1 MNKSLNKYSNNDN
14 IFHVNGWSY
23 PQLLPRRKPNLVGKL
38 ALGWGWG
45 TWKST
50 WQNFNVDLQNNDYIN
65 NQDEKTIKKFNF
77 YNLSNFSHQ
86 LTYHTSK
93 EIEGVDI
100 FWYQYIFLNNAFT
113 IFPKFSL
120 VSNDGFDGSGTHC
133 GISDKY
139 DYKLKN
145 LPIKNFSNST
155 IVDSLNNIFTYY
167 FYLKM
172 KIKDYITYHSKK
184 IFTIF
189 QSN

>member
-1 MNKSLNKYSNNDN
+1 MEYFIKRFNIYGCVCYIVCIVGQKGIIYCPVYSGGPKRD
-14 IFHVNGWSY
+14 
-23 PQLLPRRKPNLVGKL
+23 
-38 ALGWGWG
+38 
-45 TWKST
+45 
-50 WQNFNVDLQNNDYIN
+50 NNDYIN